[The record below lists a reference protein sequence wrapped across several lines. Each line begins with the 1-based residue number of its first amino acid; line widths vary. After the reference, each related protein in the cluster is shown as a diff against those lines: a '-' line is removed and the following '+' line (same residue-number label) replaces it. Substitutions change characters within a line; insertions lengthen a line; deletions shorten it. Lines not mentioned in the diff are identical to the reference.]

1 MSAANPM
8 RPLPYQILQRT
19 QETADTFSLELAP
32 LNGEAIAPFAAGQ
45 FNMLYVYGAGEVPI
59 SVSGDPGRPTA
70 LTHTVRAVGRV
81 TQGMSRLQP
90 GARLGVRGPFGV
102 GWPLLEAEG
111 RDVVIVAGGIG
122 LAPLRP
128 TIYHVIQ
135 HRERFGRVIIL
146 YGARSP
152 RDILYLSD
160 LQAWRSHL
168 DIELRV
174 TVDNADDKWRGYVG
188 FVTQLVG
195 RAPFDPDDTLAM
207 ICGPEVMMHYT
218 IQELN
223 RRGVPDAAIYVSMER
238 NMQCG
243 LGLCGHCQFGPTFVC
258 KDGPVFR
265 FDQIRRLFTIREL

>member
-1 MSAANPM
+1 MNATNPM

-19 QETADTFSLELAP
+19 QETADTFTLELAP
-32 LNGEAIAPFAAGQ
+32 LNGEGVAPFAAGQ
-45 FNMLYVYGAGEVPI
+45 FNMLYLYGAGEVPI
-59 SVSGDPGRPTA
+59 SVSGDPGRPGI
-70 LTHTVRAVGRV
+70 LTHTIRSVGRV
-81 TQGMSRLQP
+81 TQGMSQLQP
-90 GARLGVRGPFGV
+90 GDRLGVRGPFGA

-111 RDVVIVAGGIG
+111 RDVVIIAGGIG

-146 YGARSP
+146 YGARTP
-152 RDILYLSD
+152 RDILYLND
-160 LQAWRSHL
+160 VQTWRSYL
-168 DIELRV
+168 DIEVRV
-174 TVDNADDKWRGYVG
+174 TVDNADEKWRGYVG

-207 ICGPEVMMHYT
+207 ICGPEIMMHYT

-223 RRGVPDAAIYVSMER
+223 RRGTPDTSIYVSMER

-243 LGLCGHCQFGPTFVC
+243 VGLCGHCQFGPTFVC
-258 KDGPVFR
+258 RDGPVFR